1 METVAQ
7 IWLRIRACADADT
20 PHRLTVLDRSDCRLL
35 LEDTPEVRRRLQAY
49 VDGDQPAAKDK
60 GTGWGGMH
68 DPLTRWRDWGRN

>member
-35 LEDTPEVRRRLQAY
+35 LASTRQLRDTLTELSKDVEAVADRLI
-49 VDGDQPAAKDK
+49 
-60 GTGWGGMH
+60 
-68 DPLTRWRDWGRN
+68 L